1 MQASIILRSPGIKAL
16 CCLFFLSLTC
26 LEFPKQVSHL
36 FFFFFKRTADTE
48 DAFMGK
54 YTRLCLVLI
63 EHTHSTEQTQMN
75 IFIDA
80 CQLQFFPE

>member
-1 MQASIILRSPGIKAL
+1 MLPFFSLFNMSRVSKTGESP
-16 CCLFFLSLTC
+16 
-26 LEFPKQVSHL
+26 V
-36 FFFFFKRTADTE
+36 FFFFKRTADTE